1 MTCSLPSRLIT
12 FNRILWP
19 TPRRYRRGC
28 RSHSQASYSSLSG
41 SQRPCSSFY
50 SYRLNIFGFPGLP
63 GYPQNVGLQDQRLAV
78 EWVRDNIAAFGGDP
92 DRITLFGQSAGAS
105 SADFYSY
112 AYTKDP
118 IVGSFIFQSGTAQA
132 FNSTQPDNLAAW
144 WPTSAYVGCGAQGTV
159 ELAASLSCMRTKSFT
174 DILAGIATLPSTSKI
189 LGDFSPT
196 VDETLVF
203 SDYEARSLA
212 GNFIQ
217 AVRRTPAPSPR

>member
-1 MTCSLPSRLIT
+1 M
-12 FNRILWP
+12 
-19 TPRRYRRGC
+19 
-28 RSHSQASYSSLSG
+28 
-41 SQRPCSSFY
+41 SSFH
-50 SYRLNIFGFPGLP
+50 SYRLNIFGYSNLP

-105 SADFYSY
+105 TADMYSY

-118 IVGSFIFQSGTAQA
+118 IVDSFILQSGTATA
-132 FNSTQPDNLAAW
+132 FNITQRDNLAAW
-144 WPTSAYVGCGAQGTV
+144 WLTSAHVGCGAQGTV
-159 ELAASLSCMRTKSFT
+159 ELDASLSCMRSKSFT
-174 DILAGIATLPSTSKI
+174 DVLAAIALVPQTSII

-196 VDETLVF
+196 IDETLVF

-217 AVRRTPAPSPR
+217 AVRRTPPPSPS